1 MQQKQSFYRTW
12 PLRAWD
18 WLDKRY
24 ALQDFLHAMVDVPIP
39 RSAKTYYLGGITLFL
54 FGVQAVT
61 GILLSIYYQP
71 TPDQAYDSILF
82 IMNDVQFGWLIR
94 SIHAWGANL
103 MIIFCILH
111 LLRVFVQGA
120 YKPPREL
127 TWIVGVFLLM
137 LTLGF
142 GFTGYLLPWDQRA
155 FWATVVGS
163 EIAGAIPVVGQSALT
178 FLRGGPEITALT
190 LSRFF
195 GTHVLVLP
203 VGLALLVAIHLIMV
217 HQQGLADPTTPARPP
232 DDDSQIAGH
241 GARPGGS
248 DGH

>member
-1 MQQKQSFYRTW
+1 MQQKDVFYRTW
-12 PLRAWD
+12 PLRFWN

-24 ALQDFLHAMVDVPIP
+24 ALQEFLHALVDVPIP
-39 RSAKTYYLGGITLFL
+39 RSANTLYLGGITLFL
-54 FGVQAVT
+54 FGIQAIT

-71 TPDQAYDSILF
+71 TPENAYGSILF
-82 IMNDVQFGWLIR
+82 IMNDVRFGWLIR

-127 TWIVGVFLLM
+127 TWMAGVLLLM

-155 FWATVVGS
+155 FWATTVGS
-163 EIAGAIPVVGQSALT
+163 EIAGAIPLVGQAALN

-203 VGLALLVAIHLIMV
+203 VGLALLVAIHLVMV
-217 HQQGLADPTTPARPP
+217 HQQGLADPTEPTGSP
-232 DDDSQIAGH
+232 DDLLQE
-241 GARPGGS
+241 GAEGSRVGGS
-248 DGH
+248 DDH